1 MIEQLENDLRNV
13 YPDRLTWQKSIPTI
27 HPESAGEAADVFERA
42 RKYRQKL
49 FISGFNNNVRPVGS
63 DFAEFLVIKSDR
75 LNTIYKIAPQDFYVT
90 VGAGYPLKE
99 LNNAL
104 AGHKLWFPFS
114 ATEYPGSFGGALAS
128 GMIGHDGK
136 HTVPLS
142 RYLLSVTA
150 VLPDATIVRPGAVT
164 FKSVSG
170 YDISRLFYNSWGI
183 LGMIIE
189 LSFRVLPESKRPGV
203 PTLVLF
209 RPDRDTFARTM
220 QGDSPLSELARKI
233 KSEYDPDNLLPIV

>member
-13 YPDRLTWQKSIPTI
+13 YPDRLTWQKSIPTF
-27 HPESAGEAADVFERA
+27 HPESADEAADVFVRA
-42 RKYRQKL
+42 RKFQQKL
-49 FISGFNNNVRPVGS
+49 FISGFNNNVSPVGP
-63 DFAEFLVIKSDR
+63 DFADFLVIKSDR
-75 LNTIYKIAPQDFYVT
+75 LNTIHKIAPQDFYVT

-99 LNNAL
+99 LNKVL

-114 ATEYPGSFGGALAS
+114 ATEYPGSCGGALAS
-128 GMIGHDGK
+128 GMAGHDGK

-150 VLPDATIVRPGAVT
+150 VLPDATIVKPGAVT

-183 LGMIIE
+183 LGIIIG
-189 LSFRVLPESKRPGV
+189 LSFRVLPESKRPDMPV
-203 PTLVLF
+203 LTLF
-209 RPDRDTFARTM
+209 RPDHEAFARTM
-220 QGDSPLSELARKI
+220 NGDSPLSNLTRKI